1 METQANFA
9 PVMTRQR
16 PLLLLAATLVL
27 ANFAVQAQVP
37 ASVYEQAVS
46 EFTQQ
51 KYAEAEQTLRP
62 DLAPHPRD
70 ARALGLMGLIL
81 DAQKRFT
88 EAETFHRR
96 ALALAPDSAS
106 LYSNFGNHFLRQGQ
120 SERARSAYLRAVELD
135 PSDRNA
141 NSRLAQIS
149 VDQKKGAEA
158 LHYLDRLPRE
168 DQADP
173 VFQLLRAQALK
184 LTRQTASAEALLSD
198 VLNRSGKDP
207 RVAYNVGMLFATW
220 KEYVRA
226 EEAFSEALES
236 APGEFE
242 VLYNLGLAAL
252 AAHDYDRATQAFR
265 AALDQHPAD
274 VDCLLGL
281 ARVMDELKRDD
292 QAAGLLFQ
300 AQRAAP
306 DRADLLE
313 FLGGVLAKLGF
324 YREAGA
330 VYDHCF
336 QVHPSDDEARRERGY
351 ALARA
356 GQLTEAFRDLDW
368 YVERHPRDPI
378 GFFELAVVESIPQ
391 PDQSLKYFDRALE
404 LDPKMAPAHFARGIL
419 LRQEGRIS
427 PALKDFKSVLDQQ
440 PEDFH
445 AWEELGEALLAAS
458 RTSEALPAFEKAA
471 ALAPQNTEVLWR
483 YGRAL
488 MRAGQEAAA
497 QEVFSK
503 VKSLGQTSA
512 KLTLASP
519 DILHLDPAGR
529 TSANVA
535 ELRDLAS
542 ANPTHWPLKFR
553 LGEELLAEGKVPQA
567 LEAFRE
573 IKDSTSGRVA
583 SAECGRAL
591 LDAGQFK
598 AARDFLESAVEAE
611 PSNSLRR
618 VDLAIAVFHDAGPES
633 ALSQLDKTPAPARQ
647 GDYYLLRAQ
656 LLDALRRPQEAAE
669 ALHRGIQSSPTRPD
683 LYFQAA
689 LFMVDHN
696 QVEAMLDFLARADR
710 VVANNPQLELTR
722 AIGHALL
729 HQDDQA
735 AAVLTRMESLWPEWY
750 LPYLVHGVLLAY
762 RIRGAEA
769 KPLLETAIALGAHQ
783 AMAYYHLAFAI
794 ITSDPGNVR
803 EAQAAIREALAL
815 NPKDPYIQSLA
826 GKIAYLGKDY
836 PAALEH
842 LHAALEIWPDMVEAH
857 SRLSAT
863 YRAMGD
869 ENKAR
874 EELKEVAR
882 IKQEH
887 PGIQTFPFPTDDLLF
902 SVAKAGAP

>member
-1 METQANFA
+1 MLASA
-9 PVMTRQR
+9 
-16 PLLLLAATLVL
+16 LILAASFVL
-27 ANFAVQAQVP
+27 AQVP
-37 ASVYEQAVS
+37 ASVYDRAVADYS
-46 EFTQQ
+46 RQN
-51 KYAEAEQTLRP
+51 YDEAEQTLRP
-62 DLAPHPRD
+62 ALAEHPRD

-81 DAQKRFT
+81 DEQKRFA

-106 LYSNFGNHFLRQGQ
+106 LYSSFGNHFLRQGQ
-120 SERARSAYLRAVELD
+120 SERARSAYLHALELD
-135 PSDRNA
+135 PADRNA
-141 NSRLAQIS
+141 NSQLAQIA
-149 VDQKKGAEA
+149 VDQKKGPDA

-173 VFQLLRAQALK
+173 VFQLLRAQALN
-184 LTRQTASAEALLSD
+184 LTRQTANAEALLADLLS
-198 VLNRSGKDP
+198 RSGKDP

-220 KEYVRA
+220 KEYARA

-242 VLYNLGLAAL
+242 VLYNLGLAAVS
-252 AAHDYDRATQAFR
+252 AHDYDRATQAFQ
-265 AALDQHPAD
+265 AALEQHPRD
-274 VDCLLGL
+274 TDCLLGL
-281 ARVMDELKRDD
+281 ARVKDGLNRDD

-300 AQRAAP
+300 AERVAP

-313 FLGGVLAKLGF
+313 FLGAVLAKLGF
-324 YREAGA
+324 YREAAA
-330 VYDHCF
+330 VYDHCSRMN
-336 QVHPSDDEARRERGY
+336 PSDDEARRERGY
-351 ALARA
+351 AWARA
-356 GQLTEAFRDLDW
+356 GWLTEAYQDLNW
-368 YVERHPRDPI
+368 YVEKHPRDPV
-378 GFFELAVVESIPQ
+378 GYFELAVLESIQ
-391 PDQSLKYFDRALE
+391 KPDQSLKHFDRTLE
-404 LDPKMAPAHFARGIL
+404 LDPQMAPAHIARGLL

-427 PALKDFKSVLDQQ
+427 PALSDFKFVLDRQ
-440 PEDFH
+440 PENFQ
-445 AWEELGEALLAAS
+445 AWEELGEALLADG
-458 RTSEALPAFEKAA
+458 RTSEALPALEKAA
-471 ALAPQNTEVLWR
+471 ALAPQNSEVLWR

-488 MRAGQEAAA
+488 LRAGQKTAA
-497 QEVFSK
+497 QDVLTRAK
-503 VKSLGQTSA
+503 NLGHTSA
-512 KLTLASP
+512 RLTIASP
-519 DILHLDPAGR
+519 DILHLDPAVR
-529 TSANVA
+529 TSASVSA
-535 ELRDLAS
+535 LRDLAA
-542 ANPTHWPLKFR
+542 ANPTHWELRFR
-553 LGEELLAEGKVPQA
+553 LGEELLAEGKVPEA
-567 LEAFRE
+567 LEAFHE
-573 IKDSTSGRVA
+573 IQNSANGGIA

-591 LDAGQFK
+591 LDAGQYK
-598 AARDFLESAVEAE
+598 AAREFLERAVEAE
-611 PSNSLRR
+611 PSNTLRR
-618 VDLAIAVFHDAGPES
+618 VDLALAVFHDASPES
-633 ALSQLDKTPAPARQ
+633 ALAELDRTPAAARQ

-656 LLDALRRPQEAAE
+656 LLDALRKPQEAAE

-696 QVEAMLDFLARADR
+696 QVQEMLDFLAKADR
-710 VVANNPQLELTR
+710 VVANSPQLELTR

-735 AAVLTRMESLWPEWY
+735 AAVLTKMESLWPDWY

-769 KPLLETAIALGAHQ
+769 QPLLETAIALGAHK

-794 ITSDPGNVR
+794 ITSQPENIAG
-803 EAQAAIREALAL
+803 AQAAIRDALAL

-826 GKIAYLGKDY
+826 GRIAYLAKDY
-836 PAALEH
+836 PSAVEH

-882 IKQEH
+882 IKQGH

-902 SVAKAGAP
+902 SVDKAGVP